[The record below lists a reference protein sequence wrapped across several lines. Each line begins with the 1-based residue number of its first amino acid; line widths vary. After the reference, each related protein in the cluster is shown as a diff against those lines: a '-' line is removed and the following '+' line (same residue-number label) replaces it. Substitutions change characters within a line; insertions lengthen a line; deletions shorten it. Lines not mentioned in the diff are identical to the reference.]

1 MKIDK
6 KKIVII
12 CIIFIICLLTVSQTV
27 QAQNMGE
34 GTEEKTFNPEEYKPT
49 STSSVSGATRLG
61 EIGNDIIGIVQVIG
75 SISSVI
81 ALVLIGIKYIMGS
94 VEEKAEY
101 KQTLKPY
108 LIGAI
113 MVFGITNLL
122 GIIQSIIIGFYS

>member
-34 GTEEKTFNPEEYKPT
+34 GTEEKTFNPEEYKPD
-49 STSSVSGATRLG
+49 STNSVSGATQL
-61 EIGNDIIGIVQVIG
+61 EKIGNRFSGTIQVIG
-75 SISSVI
+75 AIISVV
-81 ALVLIGIKYIMGS
+81 ALIMIGIKYIMGS

-101 KQTLKPY
+101 KETLKPY

-113 MVFGITNLL
+113 LLFGITNLL
-122 GIIQSIIIGFYS
+122 GIVQSIVSGF

>member
-49 STSSVSGATRLG
+49 SISSVSGATKLG
-61 EIGNDIIGIVQVIG
+61 NIANKIIGAVQVIG
-75 SISSVI
+75 SIISVI
-81 ALVLIGIKYIMGS
+81 ALILIGIKYVMGS

-122 GIIQSIIIGFYS
+122 VIIQNIVIGFYS

>member
-34 GTEEKTFNPEEYKPT
+34 GTEEKTFNPEEYKPD
-49 STSSVSGATRLG
+49 STNSVSGATQL
-61 EIGNDIIGIVQVIG
+61 EKIGNRFIGAIQVIG
-75 SISSVI
+75 AIISVV
-81 ALVLIGIKYIMGS
+81 ALIIIGIKYIMGS

-101 KQTLKPY
+101 KETLKPY

-113 MVFGITNLL
+113 MLFGITNLL
-122 GIIQSIIIGFYS
+122 GIVQSIVSGF

>member
-49 STSSVSGATRLG
+49 STSSVSGATRLE
-61 EIGNDIIGIVQVIG
+61 EIGNNIIGIVQVIG
-75 SISSVI
+75 SISSVV
-81 ALVLIGIKYIMGS
+81 ALILIGIKYIMGS

-101 KQTLKPY
+101 KETLKPY

-113 MVFGITNLL
+113 MLFGITNLL
-122 GIIQSIIIGFYS
+122 GIVQSIVSGF

>member
-34 GTEEKTFNPEEYKPT
+34 GTEEKTFNPEEYKPD
-49 STSSVSGATRLG
+49 STNSVSGATQL
-61 EIGNDIIGIVQVIG
+61 EKIGNRFIGTIQVIG
-75 SISSVI
+75 AIISVV
-81 ALVLIGIKYIMGS
+81 ALIMIGIKYIMGS

-101 KQTLKPY
+101 KETLKPY

-113 MVFGITNLL
+113 MLFGITNLL
-122 GIIQSIIIGFYS
+122 GIVQSIVLGF